1 MLGVTSV
8 KAHRLEQLEAVMS
21 HFGHNITG
29 GGNLAKTLRVKTL
42 ASLIAVCAFSLSSTA
57 YAQSKPAETTL
68 NSALPPSEGL
78 ALNVTPST
86 PQFDSAGSDF
96 VGFSSSLQGAII
108 DIPTESVGSRLFNL
122 DVTDTACVTGETTCL
137 RRSDETLDLAYSKS
151 ITTKLDKRLDIQL
164 TPRASVSFDDESS
177 SALVGALVRIG
188 DDLREDSD
196 LKSNTWYMF
205 AGADAEAV
213 TYSPNS
219 VRRMTSGEFHLQDRI
234 IVGDAQAGVG
244 YRIGDAD
251 VSLGYFRREVTS
263 FGREINS
270 GSSSFKEDA
279 AALSFTWRR

>member
-1 MLGVTSV
+1 
-8 KAHRLEQLEAVMS
+8 MS
-21 HFGHNITG
+21 RFGHKIPASPASAARRGARLMLTVFAAAG
-29 GGNLAKTLRVKTL
+29 FSAALPTL
-42 ASLIAVCAFSLSSTA
+42 AH
-57 YAQSKPAETTL
+57 AQSKSDNTL
-68 NSALPPSEGL
+68 NSVVQPSDGL
-78 ALNVTPST
+78 TINMAPST
-86 PQFDSAGSDF
+86 TQFEAFDPDF
-96 VGFSSSLQGAII
+96 VSLSSSLQGASIE
-108 DIPTESVGSRLFNL
+108 IPTETIGSRLFDL
-122 DVTDTACVTGETTCL
+122 DVTNTACIAGEETCL
-137 RRSDETLDLAYSKS
+137 RRDETLDLGYSKS
-151 ITTKLDKRLDIQL
+151 LTTRLDKRIDIQL

-196 LKSNTWYMF
+196 LRSNTWYVF

-213 TYSPNS
+213 TYSPSS
-219 VRRMTSGEFHLQDRI
+219 VRRLTSGEFHLQDRI

-270 GSSSFKEDA
+270 GSTTFSEDA

>member
-1 MLGVTSV
+1 
-8 KAHRLEQLEAVMS
+8 MS
-21 HFGHNITG
+21 HFGHDITG
-29 GGNLAKTLRVKTL
+29 GAGLVKSPRL
-42 ASLIAVCAFSLSSTA
+42 KSFVSLIAICSFALSSTA
-57 YAQSKPAETTL
+57 HAQSKSAETTL
-68 NSALPPSEGL
+68 KSAMAPSEGL
-78 ALNVTPST
+78 ALNVTPSS
-86 PQFDSAGSDF
+86 PHFDSHSTDF
-96 VGFSSSLQGAII
+96 VGFSSSLQGAVIE
-108 DIPTESVGSRLFNL
+108 IPTESVGSRLFNL
-122 DVTDTACVTGETTCL
+122 DVTDTACVTGESTCL
-137 RRSDETLDLAYSKS
+137 RRSTETLDLAYSKS

-263 FGREINS
+263 FGRELNS
-270 GSSSFKEDA
+270 GSSTFKEDA

>member
-1 MLGVTSV
+1 MSQFRTDIEIRGGMMATSR
-8 KAHRLEQLEAVMS
+8 KAALTCLTSIILMAM
-21 HFGHNITG
+21 
-29 GGNLAKTLRVKTL
+29 
-42 ASLIAVCAFSLSSTA
+42 SSTA
-57 YAQSKPAETTL
+57 QAQSKSSDTQYNAIT
-68 NSALPPSEGL
+68 PPTEGL
-78 ALNVTPST
+78 TLNVTPSSN
-86 PQFDSAGSDF
+86 QFATSNSDY

-108 DIPTESVGSRLFNL
+108 DIPAESVGSRLFDL
-122 DVTDTACVTGETTCL
+122 DVTDTACITGEKTCL
-137 RRSDETLDLAYSKS
+137 RRSDDTLDLAYSKS
-151 ITTKLDKRLDIQL
+151 ITTKLDKRIDIQL

-213 TYSPNS
+213 TYSPSS
-219 VRRMTSGEFHLQDRI
+219 VSRLTRGEFHLQDRI

-263 FGREINS
+263 FGREVNS

>member
-1 MLGVTSV
+1 
-8 KAHRLEQLEAVMS
+8 MS
-21 HFGHNITG
+21 HFGHNITEG
-29 GGNLAKTLRVKTL
+29 AGLVKTPRL
-42 ASLIAVCAFSLSSTA
+42 KLLVSLVAICTVAMSSA
-57 YAQSKPAETTL
+57 AQAQSKSSDDTL
-68 NSALPPSEGL
+68 KSTLQPTEGL
-78 ALNVTPST
+78 TLNVTPST
-86 PQFDSAGSDF
+86 TQFHGAGSNAA
-96 VGFSSSLQGAII
+96 GFNPSLQGGPIV
-108 DIPTESVGSRLFNL
+108 DIPAESVGSRLFDL
-122 DVTDTACVTGETTCL
+122 DVTDSACVSGETTCL
-137 RRSDETLDLAYSKS
+137 RRTDETLDLAYSKS
-151 ITTKLDKRLDIQL
+151 ITTKLDKGLDIQL

-219 VRRMTSGEFHLQDRI
+219 VSRLTRGQFHLQDRI

-270 GSSSFKEDA
+270 GSSTFKEDA